1 VLVPSCAKHAKPE
14 EMPEIDPIDHR
25 DMTMAN
31 ATAHLLSAFHLL
43 AALDTPSAAAP
54 GSSSFDL
61 AFRNL
66 CTTLIAIDDY
76 CNAVWTRP
84 GNRIGIRERAESFD

>member
-1 VLVPSCAKHAKPE
+1 
-14 EMPEIDPIDHR
+14 MPEIDPIDHR

-31 ATAHLLSAFHLL
+31 ATAHLLSAFYLL
-43 AALDTPSAAAP
+43 AALDNPSGAAP
-54 GSSSFDL
+54 GSSSFEL
-61 AFRNL
+61 VFQNL

>member
-1 VLVPSCAKHAKPE
+1 VLVPSRAKHAKPE
-14 EMPEIDPIDHR
+14 EMPEIGTIDHR
-25 DMTMAN
+25 DMAMAN

-66 CTTLIAIDDY
+66 CTTLIAIGDY
-76 CNAVWTRP
+76 CNTVWTSP
-84 GNRIGIRERAESFD
+84 GTGIVIRERTESFD

>member
-1 VLVPSCAKHAKPE
+1 MLVRSRAKHAKPE
-14 EMPEIDPIDHR
+14 EMPEIGPIDHW
-25 DMTMAN
+25 DMAMAN

-66 CTTLIAIDDY
+66 CTTLIAIGDY
-76 CNAVWTRP
+76 CNTVWTSP
-84 GNRIGIRERAESFD
+84 GTGIVIRERTESFD

>member
-1 VLVPSCAKHAKPE
+1 MVVPSRAEHARPE

>member
-1 VLVPSCAKHAKPE
+1 VLTPSRAKHTKLE
-14 EMPEIDPIDHR
+14 EMSEIDPIGHR
-25 DMTMAN
+25 DMAMAN

-43 AALDTPSAAAP
+43 AALDTPSGAAQ
-54 GSSSFDL
+54 GSSSFEL

-76 CNAVWTRP
+76 CNTIRASP
-84 GNRIGIRERAESFD
+84 GTGIVIRERSESFD